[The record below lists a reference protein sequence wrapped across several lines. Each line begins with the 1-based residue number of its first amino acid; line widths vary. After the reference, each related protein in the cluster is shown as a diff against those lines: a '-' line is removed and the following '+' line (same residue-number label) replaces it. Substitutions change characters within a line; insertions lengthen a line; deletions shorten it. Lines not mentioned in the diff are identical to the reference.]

1 MNTSRING
9 AALFLLSVLFLGGC
23 ASNLYVKKTDN
34 PFDLRMYGFYDNK
47 IQDGVYKVG
56 YTGGTQQ
63 NAEDLVLLR
72 AADVTLENGYKYFV
86 VQEQANTTKTN
97 TSYTPLMPYTYK
109 GNTYLTGGYTS
120 TSEMPEVS
128 RIIECHHDKP
138 YKTKAVIYDAQQI
151 RNNLRQ
157 KYKLDKEDQKAA
169 RPAQSTTKSTPSA
182 VSSTS
187 VPTPMVTVNDK
198 AEVDRAFGAALAN

>member
-1 MNTSRING
+1 MRIERVG
-9 AALFLLSVLFLGGC
+9 GTALCLLVALVLSGC

-97 TSYTPLMPYTYK
+97 TSYTPLMPYKYK

-138 YKTKAVIYDAQQI
+138 YNSKAVVYDAQQI
-151 RNNLRQ
+151 RSNLRQ
-157 KYKLDKEDQKAA
+157 KYKLDKEGQKVSGSE
-169 RPAQSTTKSTPSA
+169 PPKSKRSSG
-182 VSSTS
+182 VVSTS
-187 VPTPMVTVNDK
+187 SDPTPMVSVNDK